1 MRFCQKLLLNL
12 FLFLLIVGNA
22 LAVTDFTVEVRDSA
36 GDYTSA
42 ILAETGLDEDITVAT
57 TMVFSFDANSGTI
70 ADGASVTTDG
80 GSTTG
85 TCIHQSINGQI
96 LIMSI
101 AGGTFDDNDVVTDT
115 TNTVT
120 LSDGGDGASNI
131 IKIYDDGEWG
141 NSSGGTYDVDN
152 RMDFTGDTSN
162 WDGTCEG
169 AVTLTG
175 RNILSYSDG
184 SDYYGAS
191 YLCLDNDGEALKD
204 DSSDGSIIHHIIFQ
218 DSAYQGYYN
227 CTMIMYNCVFIDS
240 IGTQAIRSRCDTAS
254 FYNITVID
262 AVGIGYY
269 SGNGQNETMSN
280 VVVCNSG
287 GADFSIT
294 DSVNKDYLASCDDT
308 ADDYATNYW
317 KNLTQ
322 GDEFEAG
329 DYHLKTGSTLI
340 GVGEDNSG
348 TFTDDLDDETRVAWD
363 IGADEYIAAPTR
375 RIMVIQ

>member
-131 IKIYDDGEWG
+131 IKIYDDDI
-141 NSSGGTYDVDN
+141 NVSS
-152 RMDFTGDTSN
+152 
-162 WDGTCEG
+162 
-169 AVTLTG
+169 
-175 RNILSYSDG
+175 
-184 SDYYGAS
+184 
-191 YLCLDNDGEALKD
+191 
-204 DSSDGSIIHHIIFQ
+204 
-218 DSAYQGYYN
+218 
-227 CTMIMYNCVFIDS
+227 
-240 IGTQAIRSRCDTAS
+240 
-254 FYNITVID
+254 
-262 AVGIGYY
+262 
-269 SGNGQNETMSN
+269 
-280 VVVCNSG
+280 
-287 GADFSIT
+287 
-294 DSVNKDYLASCDDT
+294 
-308 ADDYATNYW
+308 
-317 KNLTQ
+317 
-322 GDEFEAG
+322 
-329 DYHLKTGSTLI
+329 
-340 GVGEDNSG
+340 
-348 TFTDDLDDETRVAWD
+348 
-363 IGADEYIAAPTR
+363 
-375 RIMVIQ
+375 